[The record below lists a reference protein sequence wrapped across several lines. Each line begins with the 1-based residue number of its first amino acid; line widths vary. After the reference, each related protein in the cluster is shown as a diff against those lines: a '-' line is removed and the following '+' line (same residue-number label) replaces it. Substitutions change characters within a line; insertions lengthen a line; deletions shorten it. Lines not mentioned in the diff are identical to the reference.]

1 MAGITQKSFS
11 RILIT
16 EEREAGRIA
25 RQLHHD
31 LRQVLSGIESDL
43 ENAIRQIAAKEVK
56 TGLESLRTLI
66 PKVRNSI
73 DELLR
78 IGAHIFPTT
87 LEDIGILATISWF
100 CREFQE
106 TYSGIQI
113 EKQIDIQE
121 NQIPYFLKIMIYKTI
136 RDALANIA
144 THSKAD
150 LVHLTFQKKNRRFEL
165 TIQDNG
171 KGFDVGEVLKKES
184 QRERLGL
191 SSLRERVKL
200 SGGAF
205 RIKSVIGKGTTIHT
219 SWQI

>member
-1 MAGITQKSFS
+1 MAGITQKSFC
-11 RILIT
+11 RILIM

-31 LRQVLSGIESDL
+31 LRQVLSGMESDL
-43 ENAIRQIAAKEVK
+43 ENSVRQIGGNEIK
-56 TGLESLRTLI
+56 TGLESLRALI
-66 PKVRNSI
+66 PKVQYSI

-78 IGAHIFPTT
+78 IGSQIYPPM

-100 CREFQE
+100 CREFQK

-121 NQIPYFLKIMIYKTI
+121 NEIPFFLKVMIYKTL

-150 LVHLTFQKKNRRFEL
+150 LVRLSLQKENKRIEL

-184 QRERLGL
+184 QREILGL

-205 RIKSVIGKGTTIHT
+205 RIKSAKGKGTTINT

>member
-1 MAGITQKSFS
+1 MAGITEKSFS
-11 RILIT
+11 RILIM
-16 EEREAGRIA
+16 EEREARRIA

-31 LRQVLSGIESDL
+31 LRQALSNIESDL
-43 ENAIRQIAAKEVK
+43 ENAVRQIEGKEVK
-56 TGLESLRTLI
+56 TGLESLRALI
-66 PKVRNSI
+66 PKIRYST
-73 DELLR
+73 DELSR
-78 IGAHIFPTT
+78 IGTHIFPTT

-121 NQIPYFLKIMIYKTI
+121 NEIPYFLKIMIYKTL

-144 THSKAD
+144 TYSKAD
-150 LVHLTFQKKNRRFEL
+150 LVRLSFQKKNKRIEL

-171 KGFDVGEVLKKES
+171 KGFDVREVLKNES
-184 QRERLGL
+184 QRETLGL

-205 RIKSVIGKGTTIHT
+205 RIKSAIGKGTTIHT

>member
-1 MAGITQKSFS
+1 MQ
-11 RILIT
+11 
-16 EEREAGRIA
+16 IA

-31 LRQVLSGIESDL
+31 LRQVLSGIGSDL
-43 ENAIRQIAAKEVK
+43 EDAVRQIEGKEVK

-78 IGAHIFPTT
+78 IGTHIFPTT
-87 LEDIGILATISWF
+87 LEDIGILATISWL

-106 TYSGIQI
+106 TYSDIQI

-121 NQIPYFLKIMIYKTI
+121 NQIPYFLKIMIYKTL
-136 RDALANIA
+136 RDALTSMV

-150 LVHLTFQKKNRRFEL
+150 LVHLSLQQKNKRIDL

-171 KGFDVGEVLKKES
+171 KGFDVGEVLKRES
-184 QRERLGL
+184 QRETLGL

-205 RIKSVIGKGTTIHT
+205 RIKSVSGKGTTIHT

>member
-11 RILIT
+11 QILIT
-16 EEREAGRIA
+16 EETEARRIA

-31 LRQVLSGIESDL
+31 LGQGLSAIESDL
-43 ENAIRQIAAKEVK
+43 ENAIHQIEGKEVK
-56 TGLESLRTLI
+56 TGLESLRALI
-66 PKVRNSI
+66 PRIRYSI

-78 IGAHIFPTT
+78 IGAHIFPPT

-100 CREFQE
+100 CREFQK
-106 TYSGIQI
+106 THSRIQI

-121 NQIPYFLKIMIYKTI
+121 NEIPFFLKVMIYKTL

-144 THSKAD
+144 THSKPD
-150 LVHLTFQKKNRRFEL
+150 LVHLSLHKRSVRIEL
-165 TIQDNG
+165 TIQDDG
-171 KGFDVGEVLKKES
+171 KGIDVGEILKMES
-184 QRERLGL
+184 QRETLGL
-191 SSLRERVKL
+191 SSLKERVKL

-205 RIKSVIGKGTTIHT
+205 RIKSAIGKGTTIHT